1 MQILPSKI
9 LAYLCLFLIK
19 GLQTLNK
26 NGKKKEKKYELLLL
40 SGLRK

>member
-9 LAYLCLFLIK
+9 LAYLCLFLVK

-26 NGKKKEKKYELLLL
+26 NEKKKKKRSMNYFCYLA
-40 SGLRK
+40 